1 MSLILDALNRSRQ
14 DENPVPGLGTHHPV
28 DPNQAEW
35 RQYLVWVALAVVVVL
50 VIIAWIVMKRFSAP
64 PVPATDIGAPVAELS
79 SNIGSAV
86 TSVTAELK
94 ARAAAS
100 APPAVEVQPAVT
112 ATRSPAETTEP
123 LAAEVNLP
131 VQIPAPA
138 AVTPSEPNLPQEST
152 AMAGE
157 AVKAPALSAA
167 ENAAVAELYQNR
179 ESQEE
184 TGMTEPASRAG
195 SRPMQGRERGAP
207 DENRGDTRTE
217 RSIDIDR
224 ILQQAREE
232 VKNATLDDHGVPFL
246 ADLSQQTKDAIP
258 TLYYQR
264 HDYSSDASVSSIVLN
279 GTPYKVGGSPEPGMK
294 VEEILPDSVVLS
306 YQGTQFRLR
315 ALNSWIN
322 L

>member
-1 MSLILDALNRSRQ
+1 VSLILDALNRSRQ

-28 DPNQAEW
+28 DSNQPDW
-35 RQYLVWVALAVVVVL
+35 RQYLVWAALAVALVGIVWMVL
-50 VIIAWIVMKRFSAP
+50 DHFSAP
-64 PVPATDIGAPVAELS
+64 TVPAADIGAPVAELS

-86 TSVTAELK
+86 TSVTTELK

-100 APPAVEVQPAVT
+100 ATQAVVAEQQPAAVVTGSQAEITEPVT
-112 ATRSPAETTEP
+112 A
-123 LAAEVNLP
+123 AATLP
-131 VQIPAPA
+131 VQIPEPA
-138 AVTPSEPNLPQEST
+138 VAIPSEPNSPQDSAEN
-152 AMAGE
+152 
-157 AVKAPALSAA
+157 AVQTIKTPSVRAA

-179 ESQEE
+179 ELQED
-184 TGMTEPASRAG
+184 TAMPEPLSRTA
-195 SRPMQGRERGAP
+195 QGRARDATG
-207 DENRGDTRTE
+207 ENSRVARAE
-217 RSIDIDR
+217 QSVDIDQ

-232 VKNATLDDHGVPFL
+232 IENASMDDHAVPFL

-264 HDYSSDASVSSIVLN
+264 HDYSSDVNISSIVLN
-279 GTPYKVGGSPEPGMK
+279 GTPLKVGGSPEPGMK
-294 VEEILPDSVVLS
+294 VEEILPDSVVLN

>member
-28 DPNQAEW
+28 DSNQPDW
-35 RQYLVWVALAVVVVL
+35 RQYLVWVALAVAL
-50 VIIAWIVMKRFSAP
+50 VGIAWMMLERFSAP
-64 PVPATDIGAPVAELS
+64 PVPAADIGAPVAELS

-86 TSVTAELK
+86 TSVTTELK

-100 APPAVEVQPAVT
+100 ATQAPVAAQPAAIVP
-112 ATRSPAETTEP
+112 ATTDPV
-123 LAAEVNLP
+123 AAVATLP
-131 VQIPAPA
+131 VQIPEPA
-138 AVTPSEPNLPQEST
+138 VATPSEPNSPQDSAET
-152 AMAGE
+152 A
-157 AVKAPALSAA
+157 VQTIKTPSVRAA

-179 ESQEE
+179 ELQEDPVMPE
-184 TGMTEPASRAG
+184 PLSRTAQGKARDATGENSRVA
-195 SRPMQGRERGAP
+195 
-207 DENRGDTRTE
+207 RTE
-217 RSIDIDR
+217 QSVDIDQ

-232 VKNATLDDHGVPFL
+232 IENASLDDHAVPFL
-246 ADLSQQTKDAIP
+246 ADLSQQTKDGIP

-264 HDYSSDASVSSIVLN
+264 HDYSSDVNISSIVLN
-279 GTPYKVGGSPEPGMK
+279 GTPLKVGGSPEPGMK

-306 YQGTQFRLR
+306 YQGMQFRLR